1 MDKEMTVNGFTDFFQ
16 EIIQDLYTSL
26 YLAIGGSVEEE
37 SHDWSAYAVEFAS
50 TSIKILILLAILG
63 FFYWLTIYLIKHN
76 RARIRLNDRRT
87 NIARSILRYI
97 WIVASLIAIMSQMN
111 FEPDTV
117 KATAKASIWAGIYY
131 VLWTSSGHIIHRVL
145 KHYGLNA
152 SIEQLLKN
160 ILSVLIWVL
169 GLASVMAQFG
179 FDIVSLVAGLGI
191 VGLAVG
197 FAAQSTLANFIAGI
211 TILLEQSFQ
220 VGDWINMNDQEGRVV
235 LISLRTTHILTR
247 DNITVIIPNSN
258 MASSEVTNLT
268 SKNFIRFD
276 IRMRIA
282 FEDDIEKARDEIL
295 QVLADNEAI
304 LTRPESSATVAEIG
318 EYGVF
323 FIVRFWVKPA
333 SVARMPK
340 IKENLQEKIKLA
352 FDAAQI
358 STPYPHMRLL
368 MPKDVDYPIATK
380 PFATTTQLLSEDNLS
395 EHHLSNDSSSKD
407 DKSKVSLTKEDK

>member
-1 MDKEMTVNGFTDFFQ
+1 MAIAGITDFFE
-16 EIIQDLYTSL
+16 EIIRDLHTSL
-26 YLAIGGSVEEE
+26 YLALGGSVEED
-37 SHDWSAYAVEFAS
+37 SFDWSSQAVELVS
-50 TSIKILILLAILG
+50 TGIKILILLAILG
-63 FFYWLTIYLIKHN
+63 FFYWLTIYIIKHN
-76 RARIRLNDRRT
+76 KARFRFNERRN
-87 NIARSILRYI
+87 NIARSVLRYI
-97 WIVASLIAIMSQMN
+97 WVVASLIAIMSQIN
-111 FEPDTV
+111 FEPSTV
-117 KATAKASIWAGIYY
+117 KATAKASTWAGIYY
-131 VLWTSSGHIIHRVL
+131 ILWASSGQIIHRIL
-145 KHYGLNA
+145 QHYGLNA

-220 VGDWINMNDQEGRVV
+220 VGDWININDQEGRVV

-258 MASSEVTNLT
+258 VASSEVTNLT

-282 FEDDIEKARDEIL
+282 FEDDIDTARKEIL
-295 QVLADNEAI
+295 QVLTDTDVV
-304 LTRPESSATVAEIG
+304 LSRPETSATVAEIG

-333 SVARMPK
+333 AVARMPK
-340 IKENLQEKIKLA
+340 IKEGLQEDIKRA
-352 FDAAQI
+352 FDAANI

-380 PFATTTQLLSEDNLS
+380 PFATTTQIVSEEVS
-395 EHHLSNDSSSKD
+395 MTKNDK
-407 DKSKVSLTKEDK
+407 

>member
-1 MDKEMTVNGFTDFFQ
+1 MAIAGITDFFE
-16 EIIQDLYTSL
+16 EIIRDLHTSL
-26 YLAIGGSVEEE
+26 YLALGGSVEED
-37 SHDWSAYAVEFAS
+37 SFDWSSQAVELVS
-50 TSIKILILLAILG
+50 TGIKILILLAILG
-63 FFYWLTIYLIKHN
+63 FFYWLTIYIIKHN
-76 RARIRLNDRRT
+76 KARFRFNERRN
-87 NIARSILRYI
+87 NIARSVLRYI
-97 WIVASLIAIMSQMN
+97 WVVASLIAIMSQIN
-111 FEPDTV
+111 FEPSTV
-117 KATAKASIWAGIYY
+117 KATAKASTWAGIYY
-131 VLWTSSGHIIHRVL
+131 ILWASSGQIIHRVL
-145 KHYGLNA
+145 QHYGLNA

-220 VGDWINMNDQEGRVV
+220 VGDWININDQEGRVV

-258 MASSEVTNLT
+258 VASSEVTNLT

-282 FEDDIEKARDEIL
+282 FEDDIDTARKEIL
-295 QVLADNEAI
+295 QVLTDTDVV
-304 LTRPESSATVAEIG
+304 LSRPETSATVAEIG

-333 SVARMPK
+333 AVARMPK
-340 IKENLQEKIKLA
+340 IKEGLQEDIKRA
-352 FDAAQI
+352 FDAANI

-380 PFATTTQLLSEDNLS
+380 PFATTTQIVSEEVS
-395 EHHLSNDSSSKD
+395 MTKNDK
-407 DKSKVSLTKEDK
+407 

>member
-1 MDKEMTVNGFTDFFQ
+1 MAIASITDFFQ
-16 EIIQDLYTSL
+16 EIVRDLHTSL
-26 YLAIGGSVEEE
+26 YLAIGGTIDEDSL
-37 SHDWSAYAVEFAS
+37 DWSAKSVELVS
-50 TSIKILILLAILG
+50 TGIKILILLAVLG
-63 FFYWLTIYLIKHN
+63 FLYWLAIYIVKKSKT
-76 RARIRLNDRRT
+76 RIRLNERRSK
-87 NIARSILRYI
+87 IVRSVLRYI
-97 WIVASLIAIMSQMN
+97 WIVTSLIAIMSQLN
-111 FEPDTV
+111 FEPETV
-117 KATAKASIWAGIYY
+117 KATAKASTWAGIYY
-131 VLWTSSGHIIHRVL
+131 VLWTSSGQIIHKVL
-145 KHYGLNA
+145 QHYGLNA

-160 ILSVLIWVL
+160 ILSVLLLVL

-191 VGLAVG
+191 AGLAVG

-220 VGDWINMNDQEGRVV
+220 VGDWVNINDNEGRVV
-235 LISLRTTHILTR
+235 VIALRTTHVLTR

-258 MASSEVTNLT
+258 VASSVVTNLT

-282 FEDDIEKARDEIL
+282 FEDDIEKAREVIL
-295 QVLADNEAI
+295 QVLADSEVV
-304 LTRPESSATVAEIG
+304 LKRPETSATIDEIG

-333 SVARMPK
+333 AVARMPK
-340 IKENLQEKIKLA
+340 IKEGLREHIKHA
-352 FDAAQI
+352 FDAANI

-380 PFATTTQLLSEDNLS
+380 PFATTTQLVTEAVSLK
-395 EHHLSNDSSSKD
+395 KD
-407 DKSKVSLTKEDK
+407 DK

>member
-1 MDKEMTVNGFTDFFQ
+1 MDKTMAIAGITDFFE
-16 EIIQDLYTSL
+16 EIIRDLHTSL
-26 YLAIGGSVEEE
+26 YLALGGSVEED
-37 SHDWSAYAVEFAS
+37 SFDWSSQAVELVS
-50 TSIKILILLAILG
+50 TGIKILILLAILG
-63 FFYWLTIYLIKHN
+63 FFYWLTIYIIKHN
-76 RARIRLNDRRT
+76 KARFRFNERRN
-87 NIARSILRYI
+87 NIARSVLRYI
-97 WIVASLIAIMSQMN
+97 WVVASLIAIMSQIN
-111 FEPDTV
+111 FEPSTV
-117 KATAKASIWAGIYY
+117 KATAKASTWAGIYY
-131 VLWTSSGHIIHRVL
+131 ILWASSGQIIHRVL
-145 KHYGLNA
+145 QHYGLNA

-220 VGDWINMNDQEGRVV
+220 VGDWININDQEGRVV

-258 MASSEVTNLT
+258 VASSEVTNLT

-282 FEDDIEKARDEIL
+282 FEDDIDTARKEIL
-295 QVLADNEAI
+295 QVLTDTDVV
-304 LTRPESSATVAEIG
+304 LSRPETSATVAEIG

-333 SVARMPK
+333 AVARMPK
-340 IKENLQEKIKLA
+340 IKEGLQEDIKRA
-352 FDAAQI
+352 FDAANI

-380 PFATTTQLLSEDNLS
+380 PFATTTQIVSEEVS
-395 EHHLSNDSSSKD
+395 MTKNDK
-407 DKSKVSLTKEDK
+407 

>member
-1 MDKEMTVNGFTDFFQ
+1 MPIASVTEFFE
-16 EIIQDLYTSL
+16 EIVRDLHTSL
-26 YLAIGGSVEEE
+26 YLALGGSIDEE
-37 SHDWSAYAVEFAS
+37 SLNWSSQAVELAS
-50 TSIKILILLAILG
+50 TGIKILILLAVLG
-63 FFYWLTIYLIKHN
+63 FFYWLANYILRQS
-76 RARIRLNDRRT
+76 RAKIRLNERRT
-87 NIARSILRYI
+87 KIVRSVLRYV
-97 WIVASLIAIMSQMN
+97 WIVASLIAIMSQIN
-111 FEPDTV
+111 FEPETI
-117 KATAKASIWAGIYY
+117 KATAKASTWAGIYY
-131 VLWTSSGHIIHRVL
+131 VLWASSGQIIHRVL
-145 KHYGLNA
+145 QHYGLNA

-160 ILSVLIWVL
+160 ILSVLLLVL

-220 VGDWINMNDQEGRVV
+220 VGDWIHINDTEGRVV
-235 LISLRTTHILTR
+235 LIALRTTHILTR

-258 MASSEVTNLT
+258 VASSEVINLT

-276 IRMRIA
+276 IRVRIA
-282 FEDDIEKARDEIL
+282 FEDDIETARKEIL
-295 QVLADNEAI
+295 QVLSDTDAVLN
-304 LTRPESSATVAEIG
+304 RPETSATVAEIG

-333 SVARMPK
+333 AVARIPK
-340 IKENLQEKIKLA
+340 IKEVLQEEIKIA
-352 FDAAQI
+352 FDAANI

-380 PFATTTQLLSEDNLS
+380 PFATTTQIVPEELP
-395 EHHLSNDSSSKD
+395 
-407 DKSKVSLTKEDK
+407 LTKGE

>member
-1 MDKEMTVNGFTDFFQ
+1 MPIASITDFFQ
-16 EIIQDLYTSL
+16 EIIRDLHTSL
-26 YLAIGGSVEEE
+26 YLALGGSADEE
-37 SHDWSAYAVEFAS
+37 SIDWSSQVVYLAS
-50 TSIKILILLAILG
+50 TAIKILILLAVLG
-63 FFYWLTIYLIKHN
+63 FFYWLAIYILKQSKTKLH
-76 RARIRLNDRRT
+76 LNERRT
-87 NIARSILRYI
+87 KIVRSVLRYI
-97 WIVASLIAIMSQMN
+97 WIVASLIAIMSQIY
-111 FEPDTV
+111 FEPETI
-117 KATAKASIWAGIYY
+117 KATAKASTWAGIYY
-131 VLWTSSGHIIHRVL
+131 VLWTSSGQIIHKVL
-145 KHYGLNA
+145 QHYGLNA

-160 ILSVLIWVL
+160 ILSVLLLVL

-220 VGDWINMNDQEGRVV
+220 VGDWIHINENEGRVV
-235 LISLRTTHILTR
+235 LIALRTTHILTR

-258 MASSEVTNLT
+258 VASSEVTNLT

-276 IRMRIA
+276 IRVRIA
-282 FEDDIEKARDEIL
+282 FEDDIDTARKEIL
-295 QVLADNEAI
+295 QVLSDTDVV
-304 LTRPESSATVAEIG
+304 LSRPETSATVDEIG

-333 SVARMPK
+333 AVARMPK
-340 IKENLQEKIKLA
+340 IKEGLKEDIKRA
-352 FDAAQI
+352 FDAANI

-380 PFATTTQLLSEDNLS
+380 PFATTTQVVSQ
-395 EHHLSNDSSSKD
+395 SS
-407 DKSKVSLTKEDK
+407 VPLPLTKNEQ

>member
-1 MDKEMTVNGFTDFFQ
+1 MAIASITDFFQ
-16 EIIQDLYTSL
+16 EIIRDLHASL
-26 YLAIGGSVEEE
+26 YLALGGSIEEDNL
-37 SHDWSAYAVEFAS
+37 DWSLYAVELAS
-50 TSIKILILLAILG
+50 TAIKILILLAIIG
-63 FFYWLTIYLIKHN
+63 FLYWLAIYVIKKN
-76 RARIRLNDRRT
+76 STRLHINERRT
-87 NIARSILRYI
+87 KIARSVLRYI
-97 WIVASLIAIMSQMN
+97 WIVASLIAIMSQIN
-111 FEPDTV
+111 FEPETV
-117 KATAKASIWAGIYY
+117 KATAKACIWAGIYY
-131 VLWTSSGHIIHRVL
+131 VLWTSSGQIIHKVL
-145 KHYGLNA
+145 QHYGLNA

-160 ILSVLIWVL
+160 ILSVILLVL

-191 VGLAVG
+191 AGLAVG

-220 VGDWINMNDQEGRVV
+220 VGDWVNINGNEGRVV
-235 LISLRTTHILTR
+235 VIALRTTHVLTR

-258 MASSEVTNLT
+258 VASSEVTNIT

-282 FEDDIEKARDEIL
+282 FEDDVDKARTEIL
-295 QVLADNEAI
+295 QVLKDTEVVLN
-304 LTRPESSATVAEIG
+304 RPEVSATVDEIG

-323 FIVRFWVKPA
+323 FIIRFWVKPA

-340 IKENLQEKIKLA
+340 IKEGLQEDIKRA
-352 FDAAQI
+352 FDAANI

-380 PFATTTQLLSEDNLS
+380 PFETTT
-395 EHHLSNDSSSKD
+395 HL
-407 DKSKVSLTKEDK
+407 VSDEIALTKNNN

>member
-1 MDKEMTVNGFTDFFQ
+1 MDKTMAIAGITDFFQ
-16 EIIQDLYTSL
+16 EIIRDLHTSL
-26 YLAIGGSVEEE
+26 YLALGGSVEED
-37 SHDWSAYAVEFAS
+37 SFDWSSQAVELVS
-50 TSIKILILLAILG
+50 TGIKILILLAILG
-63 FFYWLTIYLIKHN
+63 FFYWLTIYIIKHN
-76 RARIRLNDRRT
+76 KARFRFNERRN
-87 NIARSILRYI
+87 NIARSVLRYI
-97 WIVASLIAIMSQMN
+97 WVVASLIAIMSQIN
-111 FEPDTV
+111 FEPSTV
-117 KATAKASIWAGIYY
+117 KATAKASTWAGIYY
-131 VLWTSSGHIIHRVL
+131 ILWASSGQIIHRVL
-145 KHYGLNA
+145 QHYGLNA

-220 VGDWINMNDQEGRVV
+220 VGDWININDQEGRVV

-258 MASSEVTNLT
+258 VASSEVTNLT

-282 FEDDIEKARDEIL
+282 FEDDINTARKEIL
-295 QVLADNEAI
+295 QVLTDTDVV
-304 LTRPESSATVAEIG
+304 LSRPETSATVAEIG

-333 SVARMPK
+333 AVARMPK
-340 IKENLQEKIKLA
+340 IKEGLQEDIKRA
-352 FDAAQI
+352 FDAANI

-380 PFATTTQLLSEDNLS
+380 PFATTTQIVSEEVS
-395 EHHLSNDSSSKD
+395 MTKNDK
-407 DKSKVSLTKEDK
+407 